1 MKNPFK
7 FGTLVDGEFFTDRI
21 SELEDI
27 QRTLESENHLVL
39 ISPRR
44 FGKSSL
50 VTKAVKASG
59 RPSISLNMQNML
71 SIEDFA
77 SKILRELFHLYPLER
92 IKHLMTHFRIV
103 PTVSTNPITNGI
115 DVSFQPVVNGVILL
129 EDAMALL
136 EKVSTENKKLIV
148 VFDEFQDIMNIRKG
162 LDKQLRSIMQEQ
174 QHLNYIL
181 LGSQESMMT
190 EIFER
195 KKSPFYHFGK
205 LMHLNKIPYEDFRT
219 YVSERLPL
227 ENGEA
232 LSTIVDEILSF
243 TGLHPY
249 YTQQLSAQI
258 WEMMTYDR
266 IFEDVFHKAVNAII
280 QAHDLDFERLWL
292 NFNRTDRFVMLTL
305 SKNMNPLQ
313 NRFVATS
320 TTFSAIKRLMKAG
333 YVIRPLSLTLRLS
346 SPTSYAPRSQGRS
359 KVVRRWKEGAR
370 IIVDFFYFLV
380 VSK

>member
-7 FGTLVDGEFFTDRI
+7 FGTLVDGEFFTDRVT
-21 SELEDI
+21 ELESI
-27 QRTLESENHLVL
+27 QRMLDSENHLVL

-50 VTKAVKASG
+50 VAKAVKASG
-59 RPSISLNMQNML
+59 RPSISLNIQNML

-77 SKILRELFHLYPLER
+77 SKILRELFRLYPLER
-92 IKHLMTHFRIV
+92 IRHLMTHFRIA

-115 DVSFQPVVNGVILL
+115 DVSFQPVINGIVLL

-148 VFDEFQDIMNIRKG
+148 VFDEFQEIMNIRKG

-205 LMHLNKIPYEDFRT
+205 LMHLSKIPYEDFRT
-219 YVSERLPL
+219 YVAERLPL
-227 ENGEA
+227 KEA
-232 LSTIVDEILSF
+232 SQNSVVDDILSF

-249 YTQQLSAQI
+249 YTQQLSAQV
-258 WEMMTYDR
+258 WEMMTYDKL
-266 IFEDVFHKAVNAII
+266 FDNVVSEAVNAII

-292 NFNRTDRFVMLTL
+292 SFNRTDRFIMQSL
-305 SKNMNPLQ
+305 SSNKNPMQ
-313 NRFVATS
+313 NRQMATS

-333 YVIRPLSLTLRLS
+333 YVIRSEDYEVEDP
-346 SPTSYAPRSQGRS
+346 
-359 KVVRRWKEGAR
+359 
-370 IIVDFFYFLV
+370 FFKTWIL
-380 VSK
+380 KMCM

>member
-1 MKNPFK
+1 MRNPFK
-7 FGTLVDGEFFTDRI
+7 FGTLVDGEFFTDRVT
-21 SELEDI
+21 ELESI
-27 QRTLESENHLVL
+27 QRMLDSENHLVL

-50 VTKAVKASG
+50 VAKAVKASR

-77 SKILRELFHLYPLER
+77 SKILRELFRLYPLER
-92 IKHLMTHFRIV
+92 IRHLMTHFRIA

-115 DVSFQPVVNGVILL
+115 DVSFQPVINGIVLL

-148 VFDEFQDIMNIRKG
+148 VFDEFQEIMNIRKG

-205 LMHLNKIPYEDFRT
+205 LMHLSKIPYEDFRT
-219 YVSERLPL
+219 YVAERLPL
-227 ENGEA
+227 KEA
-232 LSTIVDEILSF
+232 SQNSVVDDILTF

-249 YTQQLSAQI
+249 YTQQLSAQV
-258 WEMMTYDR
+258 WEMMTYDKL
-266 IFEDVFHKAVNAII
+266 FDNVVSEAVNAII

-292 NFNRTDRFVMLTL
+292 SFNRTDRFIMQSL
-305 SKNMNPLQ
+305 SSQKNPLQ
-313 NRFVATS
+313 NRQMATS

-333 YVIRPLSLTLRLS
+333 YVIRTEDYEVEDP
-346 SPTSYAPRSQGRS
+346 
-359 KVVRRWKEGAR
+359 
-370 IIVDFFYFLV
+370 FFKTWIL
-380 VSK
+380 KTCM

>member
-1 MKNPFK
+1 MRNPFK
-7 FGTLVDGEFFTDRI
+7 FGTLVDGEFFTDRVT
-21 SELEDI
+21 ELESI
-27 QRTLESENHLVL
+27 QRMLDSENHLVL

-50 VTKAVKASG
+50 VAKAVKASG

-77 SKILRELFHLYPLER
+77 SKILRELFRLYPLER
-92 IKHLMTHFRIV
+92 IRHLMTHFRIA

-115 DVSFQPVVNGVILL
+115 DVSFQPVINGIVLL

-148 VFDEFQDIMNIRKG
+148 VFDEFQEIMNIRKG

-205 LMHLNKIPYEDFRT
+205 LMHLSKIPYEDFRT
-219 YVSERLPL
+219 YVAERLPL
-227 ENGEA
+227 KEA
-232 LSTIVDEILSF
+232 SQNSVVDDILSF

-249 YTQQLSAQI
+249 YTQQLSAQV
-258 WEMMTYDR
+258 WEMMTYDKL
-266 IFEDVFHKAVNAII
+266 FDNVVSEAVNAII
-280 QAHDLDFERLWL
+280 QTHDLDFERLWL
-292 NFNRTDRFVMLTL
+292 SFNRTDRFIMQSL
-305 SKNMNPLQ
+305 SSQKNPLQ
-313 NRFVATS
+313 NRQMATS

-333 YVIRPLSLTLRLS
+333 YVIRTEDYEVEDP
-346 SPTSYAPRSQGRS
+346 
-359 KVVRRWKEGAR
+359 
-370 IIVDFFYFLV
+370 FFKTWIL
-380 VSK
+380 KTCM

>member
-7 FGTLVDGEFFTDRI
+7 FGTLVDDEFFTDRV
-21 SELEDI
+21 SELESI
-27 QRTLESENHLVL
+27 QRMLDSENHLVL

-50 VTKAVKASG
+50 VAKAVKASG
-59 RPSISLNMQNML
+59 RPSISLNLQNMF

-77 SKILRELFHLYPLER
+77 SKILRGLFRLYPLER

-103 PTVSTNPITNGI
+103 PTISSNPITNGV
-115 DVSFQPVVNGVILL
+115 DVSFQPVLNGIVLL

-136 EKVSTENKKLIV
+136 EKVSTEDKKLII
-148 VFDEFQDIMNIRKG
+148 VFDEFQEIMNIRKG

-174 QHLNYIL
+174 KHLNYIL

-195 KKSPFYHFGK
+195 KRSPFYHFGK

-219 YVSERLPL
+219 YVAERLPL
-227 ENGEA
+227 KNGN
-232 LSTIVDEILSF
+232 SQGNIVDEILSF

-249 YTQQLSAQI
+249 YTQQLSAQV
-258 WEMMTYDR
+258 WEIMTYDQH
-266 IFEDVFHKAVNAII
+266 FDNVVDEAISAI
-280 QAHDLDFERLWL
+280 VQTHDLDFERLWL
-292 NFNRTDRFVMLTL
+292 SFNRTDRFIMQSL
-305 SKNMNPLQ
+305 SNNNNPLQ
-313 NRFVATS
+313 NRQMATS

-333 YVIRPLSLTLRLS
+333 YVIRVENYEIEDPFFKT
-346 SPTSYAPRSQGRS
+346 
-359 KVVRRWKEGAR
+359 W
-370 IIVDFFYFLV
+370 II
-380 VSK
+380 KTCQ

>member
-7 FGTLVDGEFFTDRI
+7 FGTLVDGEFFTDRVT
-21 SELEDI
+21 ELESI
-27 QRTLESENHLVL
+27 QRMLDSENHLVL

-50 VTKAVKASG
+50 VAKAVKASG

-77 SKILRELFHLYPLER
+77 SKILRELFRLYPLER
-92 IKHLMTHFRIV
+92 IRHLMTHFRIA

-115 DVSFQPVVNGVILL
+115 DVSFQPVINGIVLL

-148 VFDEFQDIMNIRKG
+148 VFDEFQEIMNIRKG

-205 LMHLNKIPYEDFRT
+205 LMHLSKIPYEDFRT
-219 YVSERLPL
+219 YVAERLPL
-227 ENGEA
+227 KEA
-232 LSTIVDEILSF
+232 SQNSVVDDILSF

-249 YTQQLSAQI
+249 YTQQLSAQV
-258 WEMMTYDR
+258 WEMMTYDKL
-266 IFEDVFHKAVNAII
+266 FDNVVSEAVNAII

-292 NFNRTDRFVMLTL
+292 SFNRTDRFIMQSL
-305 SKNMNPLQ
+305 SSNKNPMQ
-313 NRFVATS
+313 NRQMATS

-333 YVIRPLSLTLRLS
+333 YVIRVEDYEIEDPFFK
-346 SPTSYAPRSQGRS
+346 A
-359 KVVRRWKEGAR
+359 W
-370 IIVDFFYFLV
+370 II
-380 VSK
+380 KMCI

>member
-7 FGTLVDGEFFTDRI
+7 FGTLVDGEFFTDRVT
-21 SELEDI
+21 ELESI
-27 QRTLESENHLVL
+27 QRMLDSENHLVL

-50 VTKAVKASG
+50 VAKAVKASG

-77 SKILRELFHLYPLER
+77 SKILRELFRLYPLER
-92 IKHLMTHFRIV
+92 IRHLMTHFRIA
-103 PTVSTNPITNGI
+103 PMVSTNPITNGI
-115 DVSFQPVVNGVILL
+115 DVSFQPVINGIVLL

-148 VFDEFQDIMNIRKG
+148 VFDEFQEIMTIRKG

-174 QHLNYIL
+174 QHMNYIL

-205 LMHLNKIPYEDFRT
+205 LMHLSKIPYEDFRT
-219 YVSERLPL
+219 YVAERLPL
-227 ENGEA
+227 KEA
-232 LSTIVDEILSF
+232 TQNSVVDDILSF

-249 YTQQLSAQI
+249 YTQQLSAQV
-258 WEMMTYDR
+258 WEMMTYDKLLDNVVS
-266 IFEDVFHKAVNAII
+266 EAVNAII

-292 NFNRTDRFVMLTL
+292 SFNRTDRFIMQSL
-305 SKNMNPLQ
+305 SNQKNPLQ
-313 NRFVATS
+313 NRQMATS

-333 YVIRPLSLTLRLS
+333 YVIRTEDYEVEDP
-346 SPTSYAPRSQGRS
+346 
-359 KVVRRWKEGAR
+359 
-370 IIVDFFYFLV
+370 FFKTWIL
-380 VSK
+380 KTCM

>member
-1 MKNPFK
+1 MTNPFK
-7 FGTLVDGEFFTDRI
+7 FGTLVDGEFFTDRVNEQDEI
-21 SELEDI
+21 RKMLA
-27 QRTLESENHLVL
+27 SENHLVF

-50 VTKAVKASG
+50 VAKAVKASG

-77 SKILRELFHLYPLER
+77 SKILRELFRQYPLER

-103 PTVSTNPITNGI
+103 PTVSTNPVTNGI
-115 DVSFQPVVNGVILL
+115 DVTFQPVTNGVVLL

-148 VFDEFQDIMNIRKG
+148 VFDEFQEIMSIRKG

-190 EIFER
+190 DIFER

-205 LMHLNKIPYEDFRT
+205 VMHLNKIPYEDFRS
-219 YVSERLPL
+219 YVAERLPL
-227 ENGEA
+227 KKGK
-232 LSTIVDEILSF
+232 SQDSIVDEILSF
-243 TGLHPY
+243 TSLHPY
-249 YTQQLSAQI
+249 YTQLLSAQV
-258 WEMMTYDR
+258 WEMMTYDK
-266 IFEDVFHKAVNAII
+266 FFDGVVSEAVTAIV
-280 QAHDLDFERLWL
+280 QTHDLDFERLWL
-292 NFNRTDRFVMLTL
+292 NFNRTDRFIMQTL
-305 SKNMNPLQ
+305 SSSKNPLQ
-313 NRFVATS
+313 NRQMATS

-333 YVIRPLSLTLRLS
+333 YVIRVEDYEIEDPFFK
-346 SPTSYAPRSQGRS
+346 A
-359 KVVRRWKEGAR
+359 W
-370 IIVDFFYFLV
+370 IIK
-380 VSK
+380 SCI

>member
-7 FGTLVDGEFFTDRI
+7 FGTLVDGEFFTDRVT
-21 SELEDI
+21 ELESI
-27 QRTLESENHLVL
+27 QRMLDSENHLVL

-50 VTKAVKASG
+50 VAKAVKASG

-77 SKILRELFHLYPLER
+77 SKILRELFRLYPLER
-92 IKHLMTHFRIV
+92 IRHLMTHFRIA
-103 PTVSTNPITNGI
+103 PMVSTNPITNGI
-115 DVSFQPVVNGVILL
+115 DVSFQPVINGIVLL

-148 VFDEFQDIMNIRKG
+148 VFDEFQEIMNIRKG

-205 LMHLNKIPYEDFRT
+205 LMHLSKIPYEDFRT
-219 YVSERLPL
+219 YVAERLPL
-227 ENGEA
+227 KEA
-232 LSTIVDEILSF
+232 SQNSVVDDILSF

-249 YTQQLSAQI
+249 YTQQLSAQV
-258 WEMMTYDR
+258 WEMMTYDKL
-266 IFEDVFHKAVNAII
+266 FDNVVSEAVNAII

-292 NFNRTDRFVMLTL
+292 SFNRTDRFIMQSL
-305 SKNMNPLQ
+305 SSNKNPMQ
-313 NRFVATS
+313 NRQMATS

-333 YVIRPLSLTLRLS
+333 YVIRSEDYEVEDP
-346 SPTSYAPRSQGRS
+346 
-359 KVVRRWKEGAR
+359 
-370 IIVDFFYFLV
+370 FFKTWIL
-380 VSK
+380 KTCM

>member
-7 FGTLVDGEFFTDRI
+7 FGTLVDGEFFTDRVT
-21 SELEDI
+21 ELESI
-27 QRTLESENHLVL
+27 QRMLDNENHLVL

-44 FGKSSL
+44 FGKC
-50 VTKAVKASG
+50 
-59 RPSISLNMQNML
+59 PSISLNMQNML

-77 SKILRELFHLYPLER
+77 SKILRELFRLYPLER
-92 IKHLMTHFRIV
+92 IRHLMTHFRIA
-103 PTVSTNPITNGI
+103 PIVSTNPITNGI
-115 DVSFQPVVNGVILL
+115 DVSFQPVINGIVLL

-148 VFDEFQDIMNIRKG
+148 VFDEFQEIMNIRKG

-205 LMHLNKIPYEDFRT
+205 LMHLSKIPYEDFRT
-219 YVSERLPL
+219 YVAERLPL
-227 ENGEA
+227 KEA
-232 LSTIVDEILSF
+232 SQNSVVDDILSF

-249 YTQQLSAQI
+249 YTQQLSAQV
-258 WEMMTYDR
+258 WEMMTYDKLLDNVVS
-266 IFEDVFHKAVNAII
+266 EAVNAII

-292 NFNRTDRFVMLTL
+292 SFNRTDRFIMQSL
-305 SKNMNPLQ
+305 SSNKNPMQ
-313 NRFVATS
+313 NRQMATS

-333 YVIRPLSLTLRLS
+333 YVIRTEDYEVEDP
-346 SPTSYAPRSQGRS
+346 
-359 KVVRRWKEGAR
+359 
-370 IIVDFFYFLV
+370 FFKTWIL
-380 VSK
+380 KTCM

>member
-1 MKNPFK
+1 MTNPFK
-7 FGTLVDGEFFTDRI
+7 FGTLVDGKFFTDRVNEQDEI
-21 SELEDI
+21 RKMLA
-27 QRTLESENHLVL
+27 SENHLVL

-50 VTKAVKASG
+50 VAKAVKASG

-77 SKILRELFHLYPLER
+77 SKILRELFRQYPLER

-103 PTVSTNPITNGI
+103 PTVSTNPVTNGI
-115 DVSFQPVVNGVILL
+115 DVTFQPVTNGVVLL

-148 VFDEFQDIMNIRKG
+148 VFDEFQEIMSIRKG

-190 EIFER
+190 DIFER

-205 LMHLNKIPYEDFRT
+205 VMHLNKIPYEDFRS
-219 YVSERLPL
+219 YVAERLPL
-227 ENGEA
+227 KKGK
-232 LSTIVDEILSF
+232 SQDSIVDEILSF
-243 TGLHPY
+243 TSLHPY
-249 YTQQLSAQI
+249 YTQLLSAQV
-258 WEMMTYDR
+258 WEMMTYDK
-266 IFEDVFHKAVNAII
+266 FFDGVVSEAVTAIV
-280 QAHDLDFERLWL
+280 QTHDLDFERLWL
-292 NFNRTDRFVMLTL
+292 NFNRTDRFIMQTL
-305 SKNMNPLQ
+305 SSSKNPLQ
-313 NRFVATS
+313 NRQMATS

-333 YVIRPLSLTLRLS
+333 YVIRVEDYEIEDPFFK
-346 SPTSYAPRSQGRS
+346 A
-359 KVVRRWKEGAR
+359 W
-370 IIVDFFYFLV
+370 IIK
-380 VSK
+380 SCI

>member
-7 FGTLVDGEFFTDRI
+7 FGTLVDGEFFTDRVT
-21 SELEDI
+21 ELESI
-27 QRTLESENHLVL
+27 QRMLDSENHLVL

-50 VTKAVKASG
+50 VAKAVKASG

-77 SKILRELFHLYPLER
+77 SKILRELFRLYPLER
-92 IKHLMTHFRIV
+92 IRHLMTHFRIA
-103 PTVSTNPITNGI
+103 PMVSTNPITNGI
-115 DVSFQPVVNGVILL
+115 DVSFQQVINGIVLL

-148 VFDEFQDIMNIRKG
+148 VFDEFQEIMNIRKG

-205 LMHLNKIPYEDFRT
+205 LMHLSKIPYEDFRT
-219 YVSERLPL
+219 YVAERLPL
-227 ENGEA
+227 KEA
-232 LSTIVDEILSF
+232 SQNSLVDDILSF

-249 YTQQLSAQI
+249 YTQQLSAQV
-258 WEMMTYDR
+258 WEMITYDKL
-266 IFEDVFHKAVNAII
+266 FDNVVSEAVNAII

-292 NFNRTDRFVMLTL
+292 SFNRTDRFIMQSL
-305 SKNMNPLQ
+305 SNQKNPMQ
-313 NRFVATS
+313 NRQMATS

-333 YVIRPLSLTLRLS
+333 YVIRTEDYEVEDP
-346 SPTSYAPRSQGRS
+346 
-359 KVVRRWKEGAR
+359 
-370 IIVDFFYFLV
+370 FFKTWIL
-380 VSK
+380 KMCM

>member
-115 DVSFQPVVNGVILL
+115 DVSFQPVVNGMILL

-266 IFEDVFHKAVNAII
+266 IFEDVFNKAVNAII

-333 YVIRPLSLTLRLS
+333 YVIRLEDYEIEDPFFKT
-346 SPTSYAPRSQGRS
+346 
-359 KVVRRWKEGAR
+359 W
-370 IIVDFFYFLV
+370 IINTCA
-380 VSK
+380 

>member
-1 MKNPFK
+1 MTNPFK
-7 FGTLVDGEFFTDRI
+7 FGTLVDGEFFTDRVNEQDEI
-21 SELEDI
+21 RKMLA
-27 QRTLESENHLVL
+27 SENHLVL

-50 VTKAVKASG
+50 VAKAVKASG

-77 SKILRELFHLYPLER
+77 SKILRELFRQYPLER

-103 PTVSTNPITNGI
+103 PTVSTNPVTNGI
-115 DVSFQPVVNGVILL
+115 DVTFQPVTNGVVLL

-148 VFDEFQDIMNIRKG
+148 VFDEFQEIMSIRKG

-190 EIFER
+190 DIFER

-205 LMHLNKIPYEDFRT
+205 VMHLNKIPYEDFRS
-219 YVSERLPL
+219 YVAERLPL
-227 ENGEA
+227 KKGK
-232 LSTIVDEILSF
+232 SQDSIVDEILSF
-243 TGLHPY
+243 TSLHPY
-249 YTQQLSAQI
+249 YTQLLSAQV
-258 WEMMTYDR
+258 WEMMTYDK
-266 IFEDVFHKAVNAII
+266 FFDGVVSEAVTAIV
-280 QAHDLDFERLWL
+280 QTHDLDFERLWL
-292 NFNRTDRFVMLTL
+292 NFNRTDRFIMQTL
-305 SKNMNPLQ
+305 SSSKNPLQ
-313 NRFVATS
+313 NRQMATS

-333 YVIRPLSLTLRLS
+333 YVIRVEDYEIEDPFFK
-346 SPTSYAPRSQGRS
+346 A
-359 KVVRRWKEGAR
+359 W
-370 IIVDFFYFLV
+370 IIK
-380 VSK
+380 SCI